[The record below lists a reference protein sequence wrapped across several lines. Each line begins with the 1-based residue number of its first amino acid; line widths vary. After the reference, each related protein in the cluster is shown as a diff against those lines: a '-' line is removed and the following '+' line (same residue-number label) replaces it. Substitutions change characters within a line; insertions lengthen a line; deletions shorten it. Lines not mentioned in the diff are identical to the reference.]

1 MVGDCRDLRD
11 SQGVTQIQRHTSLT
25 SESYSL
31 FINLKSL
38 KLDSFLLLQNIT
50 NFPNSIRNM
59 FIIESSRYNLM
70 INYPNPTTD
79 RQKVIAGIVSACHA
93 GKDSNA
99 KKLLKVIIPLL
110 KSFSD
115 REQEEIRKDVLSIL
129 QESCSIPT
137 GGLL

>member
-1 MVGDCRDLRD
+1 MVGDRRDLRD

-50 NFPNSIRNM
+50 DFPNSIKNM

>member
-1 MVGDCRDLRD
+1 MVGDRRNLRD

-31 FINLKSL
+31 FIDLKSL

-50 NFPNSIRNM
+50 DFPNSIRNM

>member
-110 KSFSD
+110 KSFSV

>member
-1 MVGDCRDLRD
+1 MVGDRRDLRD
-11 SQGVTQIQRHTSLT
+11 LQCLRYIQTHSSHKMKFLR
-25 SESYSL
+25 L

-38 KLDSFLLLQNIT
+38 ILDSFLLLQNIT
-50 NFPNSIRNM
+50 DFPNSIKNM
-59 FIIESSRYNLM
+59 FIIELSRYNFM

>member
-1 MVGDCRDLRD
+1 MVGDHRDLRD
-11 SQGVTQIQRHTSLT
+11 SQRVTQIQRHTSLT
-25 SESYSL
+25 SESHGL
-31 FINLKSL
+31 FIILKSL

-50 NFPNSIRNM
+50 DFPNSIKNM
-59 FIIESSRYNLM
+59 FIIESSRYNFM

>member
-50 NFPNSIRNM
+50 DFPNSIRNM
-59 FIIESSRYNLM
+59 FIIESSRYNFM

-110 KSFSD
+110 KSFSV

>member
-1 MVGDCRDLRD
+1 MVGDRRDLRD

-50 NFPNSIRNM
+50 DFPNSIRNM

>member
-50 NFPNSIRNM
+50 DFPNSIRNM

>member
-50 NFPNSIRNM
+50 DFPNSIRNM
-59 FIIESSRYNLM
+59 FIIESSRYNFM

>member
-1 MVGDCRDLRD
+1 MVGDRRDLRD
-11 SQGVTQIQRHTSLT
+11 SQGVTQIQRHTSLI

-50 NFPNSIRNM
+50 DFPNSIRNM
-59 FIIESSRYNLM
+59 FIIESSRYNFM

-110 KSFSD
+110 KSFSV

>member
-11 SQGVTQIQRHTSLT
+11 SQGVTQIQRHTSLI

-50 NFPNSIRNM
+50 DFPNSIRNM

>member
-11 SQGVTQIQRHTSLT
+11 SQGVTQIQRHTSLI

-50 NFPNSIRNM
+50 DFPNSIKNM

-110 KSFSD
+110 KSFSV

>member
-50 NFPNSIRNM
+50 DFPNSIKNM

-110 KSFSD
+110 KSFSI

>member
-1 MVGDCRDLRD
+1 MVGDHRDLRD

-25 SESYSL
+25 SESHSL

-50 NFPNSIRNM
+50 DFPNSIKNM
-59 FIIESSRYNLM
+59 FIIESSRYNFM